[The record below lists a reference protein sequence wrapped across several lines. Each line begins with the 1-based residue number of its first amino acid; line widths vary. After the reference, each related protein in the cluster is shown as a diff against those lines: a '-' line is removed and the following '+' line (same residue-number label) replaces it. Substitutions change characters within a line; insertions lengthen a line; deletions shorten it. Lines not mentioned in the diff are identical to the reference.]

1 MKKIL
6 ASILFVPGVAFAQQ
20 NVYVQDMFRD
30 IVTRTP
36 TQIQVCEDVAVPGKA
51 DLGKTIIG
59 GAIGSAVGNQ
69 VSKSDGAGAA
79 GAVIGAI
86 IANSDNPS
94 TIERRCRMETRYG
107 QTTTQSVYS
116 HSQITF
122 TYEGKIYTLRFN
134 K

>member
-1 MKKIL
+1 MKKLL
-6 ASILFVPGVAFAQQ
+6 ASIVLVPGIASAQH

-30 IVTRTP
+30 RVIHTP
-36 TQIQVCEDVAVPGKA
+36 VQVQVCEDVAVPGRA

-69 VSKSDGAGAA
+69 VSKSDGAGTA
-79 GAVIGAI
+79 GAVLGAI
-86 IANSDNPS
+86 IANRDNPS
-94 TIERRCRMETRYG
+94 SVERRCRIESRYG
-107 QTTTQSVYS
+107 QSTTQSIYS

-122 TYEGKIYTLRFN
+122 TYEGKVYTLNFN

>member
-1 MKKIL
+1 MKKLL
-6 ASILFVPGVAFAQQ
+6 ASIALVPGIAFAQQ

-36 TQIQVCEDVAVPGKA
+36 THVQVCEDVAVPGRA

-69 VSKSDGAGAA
+69 VSKSDGAGTA

-86 IANSDNPS
+86 IANRDNPAN
-94 TIERRCRMETRYG
+94 IERRCRMETRYG
-107 QTTTQSVYS
+107 QTTSQSVYS

-122 TYEGKIYTLRFN
+122 TYEGKVYTLNFN